1 MRGTQSSQGS
11 GRNFGKGKVDIEAQE
26 FAWEKGVRVLG
37 RVLNRA
43 SSMDEEGPVTHLWPC
58 WHSPFSSPEEAGAE
72 GKAPR
77 EARVIVQ
84 VRTVES
90 LGFFW
95 GGHGREWT

>member
-11 GRNFGKGKVDIEAQE
+11 GRNFGQGKVDIEAQE

-37 RVLNRA
+37 RILNRA
-43 SSMDEEGPVTHLWPC
+43 SSMDEEGPVTHLWPH
-58 WHSPFSSPEEAGAE
+58 WHSPFSSPEEGGAE

-84 VRTVES
+84 VRTEES
-90 LGFFW
+90 SGVGV
-95 GGHGREWT
+95 GGNGHN